1 MIWGQLIADGRRH
14 REGVHQRKCYVFF
27 EKHDER
33 PSLTDNHAETNCT
46 RLHADAVRI
55 GRLHVHR
62 EGWADA
68 NVKFMGSG
76 GFNVSSKV
84 PGIYTETLILWGRQ
98 DKILDPK
105 LYAQR

>member
-1 MIWGQLIADGRRH
+1 MD
-14 REGVHQRKCYVFF
+14 QRKWSAFF
-27 EKHDER
+27 EKYDER
-33 PSLTDNHAETNCT
+33 PSLTDNHAETNSA
-46 RLHADAVRI
+46 RFRADAVRI

-62 EGWADA
+62 EGWANA

-76 GFNVSSKV
+76 GFNVSSKL
-84 PGIYTETLILWGRQ
+84 PGIYTETLVLWGRQ